1 MARRRGA
8 ALAGAATVIGLLG
21 FLDPSSADQVVTARA
36 TTEKQKVT
44 PAFEAWYQ
52 ADPTCQTPVGCL
64 GSTLPVPPP
73 TIYPAR
79 SLHVGQLGGQEI
91 ARTYLAFYLDDPTAE
106 LLSAEI
112 SIPLD
117 TSPESGSQIP
127 DQSRVQACTYT
138 GSFINADGSLDTP
151 PEANCDD
158 AVLLEYVAEPQPRL
172 TGNLEPLLTALPQ
185 ASGLVLMPATLDVE
199 EPGAGTW
206 RVVFSAG
213 DRQDAPTAPAQ
224 LKLAVKPVEASTEP
238 PAQSGGGT
246 PSTGAGGS
254 GPGPAVVPG
263 GSGNLGSAPVEAA
276 PPVKA
281 GDDAPAPAVPEAAP
295 YVEPLTEFVGYAYPM
310 SWLIPLLVMALVVLA
325 GRELTRE
332 LVAPR
337 R

>member
-1 MARRRGA
+1 MARRRGILLATA
-8 ALAGAATVIGLLG
+8 ALVLVGVMNPTAADGG
-21 FLDPSSADQVVTARA
+21 KGKEQR
-36 TTEKQKVT
+36 QQVT

-52 ADPTCQTPVGCL
+52 ADPTCETPVGCL

-79 SLHVGQLGGQEI
+79 SMHVGQLGGQEI

-106 LLSAEI
+106 LTSAQVT
-112 SIPLD
+112 IPLD
-117 TSPESGSQIP
+117 IAPESGSQLP

-151 PEANCDD
+151 PEVDCEG
-158 AVLLEYVAEPQPRL
+158 AVVLEYDAEPAPRL
-172 TGNLEPLLTALPQ
+172 VGDLEPLLSRLPQ
-185 ASGLVLMPATLDVE
+185 SSGLALMPAELDVE

-213 DRQDAPTAPAQ
+213 DRQDAPTEPA
-224 LKLAVKPVEASTEP
+224 LLELSVKVAEVPVEEP
-238 PAQSGGGT
+238 TDDPAPTTTGG
-246 PSTGAGGS
+246 GAGGGAGS
-254 GPGPAVVPG
+254 TVVG
-263 GSGNLGSAPVEAA
+263 GGGVAGAPVGAT

-281 GDDAPAPAVPEAAP
+281 GEDPAPAVPEAAP

-310 SWLIPLLVMALVVLA
+310 SWLIPLLVMALVVFA
-325 GRELTRE
+325 GRELTRD
-332 LVAPR
+332 LGASR